1 MAIFTIIF
9 SNKFFLKSKKGNGF
23 WTFLKMSNFR
33 MTEKFPENT
42 QKSRCDRDA
51 HNDFL
56 EFVKN
61 VMLTFSLKLAIFY
74 VSL

>member
-1 MAIFTIIF
+1 
-9 SNKFFLKSKKGNGF
+9 
-23 WTFLKMSNFR
+23 MSNFR